1 MAETYVHGTK
11 KSKLDFG
18 AKVFGTSSMPD
29 FAIPAVAQV
38 SHAPVAQNGHAQ
50 TAQVSHAQAAQL
62 HAQRAK
68 ELGKTIVGVGVYGS
82 LPIATIVP
90 TMYKAAE
97 IGKGH
102 AQAAQVCHA
111 PVAALGPNLK
121 RRSGPVFGRMGHL
134 NPQFKEPAQIRG
146 EYYLIFY
153 KKSFHKKE

>member
-18 AKVFGTSSMPD
+18 AKVFGTSTSSSD
-29 FAIPAVAQV
+29 CATPAVAQV
-38 SHAPVAQNGHAQ
+38 GHAQ
-50 TAQVSHAQAAQL
+50 TPQASHAPAAQL

-68 ELGKTIVGVGVYGS
+68 ELGRTIVGVGVYGS
-82 LPIATIVP
+82 LPVATTVP

-102 AQAAQVCHA
+102 AHAQAVQVSHA
-111 PVAALGPNLK
+111 PLGPSLK

-134 NPQFKEPAQIRG
+134 NTPFKEPAQIRG
-146 EYYLIFY
+146 KYYFMDFFCKYNPIIHVSIYCKF
-153 KKSFHKKE
+153 